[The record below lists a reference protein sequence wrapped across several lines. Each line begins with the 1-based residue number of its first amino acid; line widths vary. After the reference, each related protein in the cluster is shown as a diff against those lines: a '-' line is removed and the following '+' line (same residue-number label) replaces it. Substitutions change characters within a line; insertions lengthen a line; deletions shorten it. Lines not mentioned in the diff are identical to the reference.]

1 MEERES
7 VQMKSKLSFSLKR
20 KKILSKQPLTLE
32 EKVMDF
38 ENTSGSYNICVLDIS
53 EGEENESNL
62 ETVNKIIENK
72 FSRAKHRPQLTHR
85 INRSQLKYTSQT
97 KNPSHIIVQ
106 FFFFR
111 FVFVYFFNL
120 NVFIL
125 IGG

>member
-106 FFFFR
+106 FFFSVLF
-111 FVFVYFFNL
+111 L
-120 NVFIL
+120 FIF
-125 IGG
+125 

>member
-1 MEERES
+1 M
-7 VQMKSKLSFSLKR
+7 
-20 KKILSKQPLTLE
+20 
-32 EKVMDF
+32 MDF
-38 ENTSGSYNICVLDIS
+38 ENTSGRYNICVLGIS

-72 FSRAKHRPQLTHR
+72 FFRAKHRSQLTHR

-106 FFFFR
+106 FFLFH

-120 NVFIL
+120 NLFIL